1 MIMGMRIVKLLAAAA
16 ISLSLG
22 LQVQA
27 AEEAGSLHLW
37 LDAGDLAVTNGA
49 VNLYKAGEESDGGYR
64 LLDNFGG
71 GFVREEDAR
80 ASHLAQWLAQMPQ
93 DGGITRLLDADG
105 RASFSELPRGLY
117 LVVQSQRM
125 DGFHPFRPFLIT
137 VPMDGDM
144 EIEIQPLIQPIV
156 LEPVPATGQHP
167 GPMIAAVGMVLSGLG
182 LAWMLLPGRRV
193 FGITK

>member
-27 AEEAGSLHLW
+27 VEETGSLHLW

-49 VNLYKAGEESDGGYR
+49 VNLYKAGEESDGG
-64 LLDNFGG
+64 
-71 GFVREEDAR
+71 FVREADAR

-105 RASFSELPRGLY
+105 RASFSELPKGLY

-167 GPMIAAVGMVLSGLG
+167 GPMMAAVGMVLSGLG

>member
-1 MIMGMRIVKLLAAAA
+1 MIMGMRIGKLLAAAA

-49 VNLYKAGEESDGGYR
+49 VNLYRAGEECDGGYR
-64 LLDNFGG
+64 LLENFGG
-71 GFVREEDAR
+71 GFVREADAR

-93 DGGITRLLDADG
+93 EGGDTRLLDADG
-105 RASFSELPRGLY
+105 RASFSGLPRGLY

-144 EIEIQPLIQPIV
+144 QIQIQPLIQPIV
-156 LEPVPATGQHP
+156 LEPSPATGQHP
-167 GPMIAAVGMVLSGLG
+167 GPRIAAWCMALSAMG
-182 LAWMLLPGRRV
+182 LAGMLLLGRK
-193 FGITK
+193 GHIIK